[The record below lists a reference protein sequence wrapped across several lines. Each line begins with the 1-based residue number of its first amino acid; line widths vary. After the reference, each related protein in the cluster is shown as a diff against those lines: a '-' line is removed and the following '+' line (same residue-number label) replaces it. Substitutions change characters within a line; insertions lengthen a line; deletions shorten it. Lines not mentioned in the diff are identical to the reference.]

1 MKKTG
6 IIKLDDYEYRI
17 GLQMSTDDSYDL
29 FGSSSFIT
37 KADDKTAVFYNG
49 SKTPKTIRP
58 YLMPD
63 ELFIQKFNENMEE
76 ENG

>member
-1 MKKTG
+1 MNIVSDCKCRPM
-6 IIKLDDYEYRI
+6 I
-17 GLQMSTDDSYDL
+17 SYNL

-76 ENG
+76 EKWLILLTEILRI